1 MAKLAVRNLLAH
13 RARFLFTAMAVTL
26 GVAFVSGT
34 MIFRDTA
41 SQSFGPLFERRAQA
55 ETITV
60 RGVETITVRGVETV
74 SGEGAPPPT
83 VPAEVLATLDQKV
96 TDAEVYGQ
104 IEGYSALV
112 RDDGSIVGEDVN
124 ANLGGA
130 FTPRPG
136 ATLTLLSGREPA
148 GADEIVVETRTATE
162 GQVKVGDSYTV
173 VAQRD
178 TRRMKVVGIFE
189 LQDDDIGR
197 VVTYIGYSPAVAHD
211 LLTGSGNYSAIFLNP
226 RQGISQQQVLAQVR
240 PLLTPQYEATTPD
253 QQAEQFE
260 AELKDLFALLSRFL
274 LAFAGVSVVVSSFII
289 FNTFTMLIAQRTREL
304 ALLRA
309 LGAGRAQVTRAVL
322 AEGLGV
328 GLLGAT
334 LGLVAGVGVSFLLRL
349 LFTQFAGTQL
359 PIRAPVV
366 ASATVFWSYLV
377 GVLVTVAAAYVPARR
392 ASRIPPMAALRDDV
406 AEARR
411 TRLVRLVLGLTV
423 ALFGGAGLAG
433 GIADRGADGA
443 ALVVISGVIL
453 LLAAAMVSPCL
464 GRPVIRVLGW
474 PIARLAGAVGRMS
487 RENARRDPRRSAAT
501 ASALMVGLALVS
513 VATVLATSMSA
524 SAEADIDRQFG
535 ADYTIEPRGLTGFKR
550 EVVEQ
555 VAAVPGVRTVTPLQI
570 GSLQVGREEMAAV
583 VADARALSVPT
594 NLTILEGS
602 ATLGPDDI
610 LVQRSL
616 AESKAWQVGST
627 VAGKYPDGKPA
638 TFRVGGIFADN
649 KVVGRSIMI
658 HPDGYTSHAPTTLIQ
673 KAFIDFDDARA
684 ATALAGVRETLRA
697 YPNVDLQDRED
708 AKAAARQG
716 IDQIL
721 AVVVVLLVLS
731 IAIAALGIVNTLG
744 LSVIERTREIGLLRA
759 VGMARSQVAA
769 MIRYEAVMIA
779 LFGAVLGVGLGAA
792 VGWALQRAMADEVST
807 LDVPVGRLGLYLLA
821 AIVIAV
827 VAALWPARRASK
839 MNVLQAI
846 HNS

>member
-1 MAKLAVRNLLAH
+1 MAKLALRNLLAH
-13 RARFLFTAMAVTL
+13 RARFLLTAIAVTL
-26 GVAFVSGT
+26 GVAFVAGT

-41 SQSFGPLFERRAQA
+41 SQSFGPLLEKRAQA
-55 ETITV
+55 ETV
-60 RGVETITVRGVETV
+60 TVRGVETV

-83 VPAEVLATLDQKV
+83 VPAALLATLTEKV

-112 RDDGSIVGEDVN
+112 RDDGSIVGEGVN

-136 ATLTLLSGREPA
+136 VTLTLLSGREPV

-162 GQVKVGDSYTV
+162 GLVKVGDSFTV

-178 TRRMKVVGIFE
+178 TRKMKVVGIFA
-189 LQDDDIGR
+189 LKDDDIGR
-197 VVTYIGYSPAVAHD
+197 VVTYIGYSPAAAHE
-211 LLTGSGNYSAIFLNP
+211 LLTGPDRYSAVFLKP
-226 RQGISQQQVLAQVR
+226 DQGASQQQIIEQVR
-240 PLLTPQYEATTPD
+240 PLLSEQYEATTPD

-260 AELKDLFALLSRFL
+260 AELMQLFALLSRFL
-274 LAFAGVSVVVSSFII
+274 LAFAGVSVVVGSFII
-289 FNTFTMLIAQRTREL
+289 FNTFVMLIAQRTREL

-309 LGAGRAQVTRAVL
+309 LGGGRAQVTRAVL
-322 AEGLGV
+322 VEGLGI
-328 GLLGAT
+328 GLLGST

-359 PIRAPVV
+359 PLRTPVV
-366 ASATVFWSYLV
+366 ASTTVFWSYLV
-377 GVLVTVAAAYVPARR
+377 GVLVTVAAAYIPARR

-406 AEARR
+406 TEARR
-411 TRLVRLVLGLTV
+411 ARLVRLVLGLVV
-423 ALFGGAGLAG
+423 ALFGGAALAG
-433 GIADRGADGA
+433 GMADPGAGGA
-443 ALVVISGVIL
+443 ALVVIGGLVL
-453 LLAAAMVSPCL
+453 LLAAAMLSPYL
-464 GRPVIRVLGW
+464 GRPVIRLLGW
-474 PIARLAGAVGRMS
+474 PIAKVTGAVGRLS
-487 RENARRDPRRSAAT
+487 RENAHRDPRRSAAT

-524 SAEADIDRQFG
+524 SAEADVDRQFG
-535 ADYTIEPRGLTGFKR
+535 ADYTMEPRGLTGFNR
-550 EVVEQ
+550 EVVDK

-570 GSLQVGREEMAAV
+570 GSLLVGKEEMAAV
-583 VADARALSVPT
+583 VADAQALAVPA
-594 NLTILEGS
+594 NLTIVAGS
-602 ATLGPDDI
+602 AALGTDDI

-616 AESKAWQVGST
+616 AESRAWQIGST
-627 VAGKYPDGKPA
+627 VSGRYPDGKTA
-638 TFRVGGIFADN
+638 TFRVGGIFSDN
-649 KVVGRSIMI
+649 RVVGRSIVI

-673 KAFIDFDDARA
+673 KAFVDLDDTRA
-684 ATALAGVRETLRA
+684 ATALTEVRDVLRA

-708 AKAAARQG
+708 AKATARQG

-721 AVVVVLLVLS
+721 TVVVVLLVLS
-731 IAIAALGIVNTLG
+731 IAIATLGIVNTLG

-769 MIRYEAVMIA
+769 MIRYESIMIA
-779 LFGAVLGVGLGAA
+779 LFGAVLGVALGTA

-807 LDVPVGRLGLYLLA
+807 LRIPVGRLGSYLLA

-839 MNVLQAI
+839 MNVLRAI
-846 HNS
+846 HHE